1 MSFHNKIVLFKFS
14 QVICISLAPLYSFQI
29 FIFLPIQLSLLF
41 GNTTFEVIILKYPD
55 LYAVLADVPQAKQ
68 YFEKL
73 PDYVRDQISTRAE
86 GVNSFESL
94 KHYADNLLRGDD

>member
-1 MSFHNKIVLFKFS
+1 M
-14 QVICISLAPLYSFQI
+14 
-29 FIFLPIQLSLLF
+29 
-41 GNTTFEVIILKYPD
+41 KYPD